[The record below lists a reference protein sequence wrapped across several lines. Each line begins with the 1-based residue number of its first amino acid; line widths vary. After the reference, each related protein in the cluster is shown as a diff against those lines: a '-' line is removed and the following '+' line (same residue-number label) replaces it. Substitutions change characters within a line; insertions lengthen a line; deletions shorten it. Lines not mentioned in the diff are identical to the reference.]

1 MKRLKNKFSKIFS
14 AQKGAT
20 AVEFALLATPF
31 FFLIFA
37 LIEIMLVF
45 FMQTTLES
53 AVAIE
58 ARKIRTGQAQSS
70 TNPITQAQFKAN
82 ICNRLF
88 GMADCGNRLFVA
100 VEDFPSP
107 PANITNPWSD
117 GNLVAGSSSDEPY
130 QNSASGDMVIV
141 KSYYVWPL
149 FTPGISAALSNFS
162 GGSFGSYNKILVA
175 TAAFRNEPF

>member
-1 MKRLKNKFSKIFS
+1 MMRLKIDLSKILR
-14 AQKGAT
+14 ANKGAT
-20 AVEFALLATPF
+20 AVEFAILAAPF
-31 FFLIFA
+31 MFLIFA

-70 TNPITQAQFKAN
+70 SSPITQTQFKNN

-88 GMADCGNRLFVA
+88 GMADCGTRLFVS
-100 VEDFPSP
+100 VEDFPTP
-107 PANITNPWSD
+107 PANITNQWSD
-117 GNLVAGSSSDEPY
+117 GNLVVGSSNDEPY

-141 KSYYVWPL
+141 KAYYVWPL
-149 FTPGISAALSNFS
+149 FTPGISSALGNFS
-162 GGSFGSYNKILVA
+162 GGSFGSNNRILVA